1 MARVMNLWPQT
12 PRNVEDF
19 VQVEAVLECEGFG
32 RRILWYRV
40 PESQACFLSLSA
52 DAVTVAAI
60 FAAMRYADLLHVHG
74 QVSPSLLS
82 NLIEFQTAWS
92 RWVPE
97 KYRVIGISADLE
109 IEEVVDVPFDS
120 VMAFSGGLDSCFTAW
135 RHTKGRQGRLVQNV
149 SAGVMVH
156 GFDIPVSEQDVFK
169 RAVDN
174 SRYLLESVGL
184 RSLNVATNFRDL
196 GDVWIDAHGAAIAS
210 VLHLLKRGFRGGVVA
225 SSHVYNAMRYPWGS
239 NPITDPLLSSVGF
252 RVHHDGCGFNRR
264 QKAGVVAAW
273 PEAML
278 GLRVCWQGAQKDKN
292 CGICL
297 RCVATAMC
305 FELENAPL
313 PRSLFVQD
321 IAAAIDS
328 LALQKLPAVAVMRLS
343 ELLDYAE
350 SNNLKLPWVGA
361 LRRLIISRK
370 NRLSMITN
378 CVRIRLLKNF
388 KKNNRFGEKETSF

>member
-1 MARVMNLWPQT
+1 MARVMNLWPQP
-12 PRNVEDF
+12 PRYVDDF

-32 RRILWYRV
+32 RRILWYRI
-40 PESQACFLSLSA
+40 PESQACLISQSA

-60 FAAMRYADLLHVHG
+60 FAAMRYSDSLHVHG
-74 QVSPSLLS
+74 QVSPSLLC

-97 KYRVIGISADLE
+97 KYRVIDLSADLE
-109 IEEVVDVPFDS
+109 IEDDVDGLFGS

-135 RHTKGRQGRLVQNV
+135 RHTKGRQGRLAQNIT
-149 SAGVMVH
+149 AGVMVH
-156 GFDIPVSEQDVFK
+156 GFDIPLSDQDVFK

-184 RSLNVATNFRDL
+184 RSLNVVTNFRDL
-196 GDVWIDAHGAAIAS
+196 GDVWVDSHGAAIAS

-225 SSHVYNAMRYPWGS
+225 SSHVYDAMRYPWGS

-273 PEAML
+273 PEAMQ
-278 GLRVCWQGAQKDKN
+278 GLRVCWQGAQKDRN

-305 FELENAPL
+305 FELEKAPL
-313 PRSLFVQD
+313 PTSLLVQD
-321 IAAAIDS
+321 MAAAIDN
-328 LALQKLPAVAVMRLS
+328 LALQKLPDVAVMRLS
-343 ELLDYAE
+343 ELLEYAE
-350 SNNLKLPWVGA
+350 INNQKLPWVDS
-361 LRRLIISRK
+361 LRRLIVSRK
-370 NRLSMITN
+370 NRLSMIKN
-378 CVRIRLLKNF
+378 CFRIRFLKALN
-388 KKNNRFGEKETSF
+388 KKKGLEK